1 MRSPGRLRDH
11 DGQKMHRLAAD
22 VYKRQPEAQPAM
34 KPPVFHPFTMRTG
47 AQAPASGGSALRR
60 LAKKARDLVG
70 VDDEDHRPTIH
81 DLQSTVDVTQAFH
94 EPVYPRPRDQ
104 QGGEK

>member
-1 MRSPGRLRDH
+1 MNTKITTPEETSVRNAGSPKLKTRRS
-11 DGQKMHRLAAD
+11 
-22 VYKRQPEAQPAM
+22 
-34 KPPVFHPFTMRTG
+34 PPVFHPFTMRAG
-47 AQAPASGGSALRR
+47 AQAPTSGGSALRR

>member
-1 MRSPGRLRDH
+1 MKQAKIQICLFIVL
-11 DGQKMHRLAAD
+11 LAGL
-22 VYKRQPEAQPAM
+22 
-34 KPPVFHPFTMRTG
+34 TG
-47 AQAPASGGSALRR
+47 CGST
-60 LAKKARDLVG
+60 AKKARDLVG